1 MIDQNELRRSASGA
15 FTANKKSAKE
25 KELRRGLNVNLNKN
39 LKRFKDGI
47 DEGKCFLEHQQTGDT
62 HATEHHSLL
71 ASGLTC
77 PSINY

>member
-62 HATEHHSLL
+62 HARAPQL
-71 ASGLTC
+71 AS
-77 PSINY
+77 